1 MAKAKKLV
9 IQLVLTN
16 IIKFLEEYQLAL
28 VSWKLSASEVRSSPK
43 VQVNLLHTSTIHHD
57 IPIIFYF
64 DIMLVLT

>member
-9 IQLVLTN
+9 IQLLTN

-43 VQVNLLHTSTIHHD
+43 VHQVNLLHTSTTHHD
-57 IPIIFYF
+57 IPVIFYF
-64 DIMLVLT
+64 DIVLVLT